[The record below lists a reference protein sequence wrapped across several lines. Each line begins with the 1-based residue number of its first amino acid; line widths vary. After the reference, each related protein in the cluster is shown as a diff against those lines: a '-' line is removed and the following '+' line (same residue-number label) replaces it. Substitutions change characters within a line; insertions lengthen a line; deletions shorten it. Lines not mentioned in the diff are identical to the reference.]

1 MLRDT
6 TADEAL
12 KQAMIGINSLPMS
25 HRQRKE
31 AGWSALSKNV
41 LHDDLG
47 YYSDSADTNAIYNLS
62 DETRDRL
69 IAHSR
74 QDAAMVYSQC
84 TDIYH
89 NANEANKW
97 SQWALVFAFVS
108 MCLSGYI
115 AYAVS

>member
-1 MLRDT
+1 MIGDH
-6 TADEAL
+6 TADEELKAAL
-12 KQAMIGINSLPMS
+12 NAIKLIPASK
-25 HRQRKE
+25 RQKKKL
-31 AGWSALSKNV
+31 GWSALSKNV

-69 IAHSR
+69 IAHIR

-84 TDIYH
+84 EDIYD

>member
-25 HRQRKE
+25 RRQRKK

-69 IAHSR
+69 IAHIR

-84 TDIYH
+84 EDIYD
-89 NANEANKW
+89 NADEANKW

>member
-1 MLRDT
+1 MIGDH
-6 TADEAL
+6 TADEELKAAL
-12 KQAMIGINSLPMS
+12 NAIKLIPASK
-25 HRQRKE
+25 RQKKKLV
-31 AGWSALSKNV
+31 WSALSKNV

-74 QDAAMVYSQC
+74 QDAAMVFDAC
-84 TDIYH
+84 TDIYDH
-89 NANEANKW
+89 AKSANIY
-97 SQWALVFAFVS
+97 SQWAAVFAFVS
-108 MCLSGYI
+108 LCFCGYI

>member
-1 MLRDT
+1 MFRDT

-12 KQAMIGINSLPMS
+12 THAIKAINSLPMS
-25 HRQRKE
+25 HKKRRK
-31 AGWSALSKNV
+31 AVWSAFSKNV

-47 YYSDSADTNAIYNLS
+47 YFSDSDGTIYNLS

-74 QDAAMVYSQC
+74 QDAALIYDVC
-84 TDIYH
+84 CDIYH

-97 SQWALVFAFVS
+97 SQWALVCALVS
-108 MCLSGYI
+108 MCLCGYI

>member
-12 KQAMIGINSLPMS
+12 KHAMRAINSLPMS
-25 HRQRKE
+25 RRQRKK
-31 AGWSALSKNV
+31 AGWSAFSKNV
-41 LHDDLG
+41 LHDELG
-47 YYSDSADTNAIYNLS
+47 YFSDSDETNAIYNLS
-62 DETRDRL
+62 DQTRDRL
-69 IAHSR
+69 IAHTR
-74 QDAAMVYSQC
+74 QDAAMVYDVC
-84 TDIYH
+84 TDIYDH
-89 NANEANKW
+89 ANEANKW